1 MARLARD
8 WRALTPE
15 QRLAGVAAVALFVT
29 MLLPWYQQNA
39 VVSAPRTTPLQS
51 RNLNAFQ
58 AFSFIEAA
66 VLLVAVA
73 VVYLLYARAEGKRF
87 HLPGSDG
94 AVVMAAGMWTAL
106 LLVIRLFD
114 KPGITTHGVAANVG
128 VQWGIFF
135 ALGAAGLLTYAG
147 SRMRAARRPEPPLR
161 RNPPAPHRDLL
172 QPRSPADPFSEP
184 QSPADP
190 SSEPQ
195 SPAHP
200 FSEPRSPADP
210 FSEPQSPRGHP
221 SPRPATPSAPTSQ
234 ALPPGRPR
242 RPPAP
247 PASPTV
253 QVRAGRS
260 RIGRRPVPASPA
272 TEQLSFEDQP
282 PNSG

>member
-1 MARLARD
+1 MSRLARD
-8 WRALTPE
+8 WRALTGE
-15 QRLAGVAAVALFVT
+15 QRLAGAAAVALGVT

-39 VVSAPRTTPLQS
+39 VVNAPKTAPLQS

-73 VVYLLYARAEGKRF
+73 AVYLLYARAEGREF

-94 AVVMAAGMWTAL
+94 AVVMAAGLWTML

-114 KPGITTHGVAANVG
+114 KPSITAHGVAANVG

-161 RNPPAPHRDLL
+161 RDHLPARHRHPPPRQPEPAAPRVGSRYPPAPGG
-172 QPRSPADPFSEP
+172 PGAAPA
-184 QSPADP
+184 Q
-190 SSEPQ
+190 Q
-195 SPAHP
+195 T
-200 FSEPRSPADP
+200 
-210 FSEPQSPRGHP
+210 
-221 SPRPATPSAPTSQ
+221 RPARPDTSRSAAPAQPASTQ
-234 ALPPGRPR
+234 AA
-242 RPPAP
+242 PPAP
-247 PASPTV
+247 PAPTV
-253 QVRAGRS
+253 KVSRAKS
-260 RIGRRPVPASPA
+260 RAVPAHQA

-282 PNSG
+282 PDTD